1 MKYNVKKLDARYS
14 YNNLFDYCIEFYP
27 TMSAW
32 RGPEAFT
39 QAQQWFVDTYGWSA
53 DVRLWAELLGPK
65 SIRLWAELN
74 KWRGW
79 GGKITTQ
86 LDLSEYC
93 NPLWSYSIENA
104 NLRIYVASEKELM
117 FFQLAHPCNK

>member
-1 MKYNVKKLDARYS
+1 MRYNVKKLDARYS
-14 YNNLFDYCIEFYP
+14 YNNLFDYCIEFHP

-32 RGPEAFT
+32 RGPESFT
-39 QAQQWFVDTYGWSA
+39 QAQQWFVETFGWSA
-53 DVRLWAELLGPK
+53 EVRLWAEL
-65 SIRLWAELN
+65 S
-74 KWRGW
+74 KWRSW

-117 FFQLAHPCNK
+117 FFQLSHPCTN

>member
-14 YNNLFDYCIEFYP
+14 YDDFFDYCIEFYP
-27 TMSAW
+27 RMSAG
-32 RGPEAFT
+32 RGPESFT
-39 QAQQWFVDTYGWSA
+39 QAQQWFVETYGWSA
-53 DVRLWAELLGPK
+53 EVRLWAEL
-65 SIRLWAELN
+65 S

-86 LDLSEYC
+86 LDLSDYC

-117 FFQLAHPCNK
+117 FFQLSHPCNK